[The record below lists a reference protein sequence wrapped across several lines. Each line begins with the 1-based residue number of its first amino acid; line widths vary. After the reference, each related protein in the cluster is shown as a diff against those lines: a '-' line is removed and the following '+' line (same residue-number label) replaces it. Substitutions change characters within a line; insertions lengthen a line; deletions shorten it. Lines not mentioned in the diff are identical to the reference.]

1 MTTPRPAPGLPRTRA
16 KGAAGTAAAAGLPI
30 APAQARQPMSGLGWP
45 VPIGVAARR
54 AGVSARM
61 LRYYEAL
68 GLLPPVARTDSG
80 YRQYTQADVY
90 ALRFIRRARDLGF
103 SMQEIT
109 TLLGLWQDKARAS
122 SQVKSIA
129 QAHIDDLH
137 TRIAAMQDMQRTL
150 QQLVQCCHG
159 DDRPDCPILDDLAA
173 AAVPQA
179 SKGITAKAPIAAPGA
194 VRAAGAKRAQSR

>member
-16 KGAAGTAAAAGLPI
+16 KGAAGTAAAAGLPPT
-30 APAQARQPMSGLGWP
+30 PAQACLPMSGRGWP
-45 VPIGVAARR
+45 VPIGEAARR

-80 YRQYTQADVY
+80 YRQYAEADVH

-159 DDRPDCPILDDLAA
+159 DDRPDCPILDNLAA
-173 AAVPQA
+173 AQQKP
-179 SKGITAKAPIAAPGA
+179 
-194 VRAAGAKRAQSR
+194 